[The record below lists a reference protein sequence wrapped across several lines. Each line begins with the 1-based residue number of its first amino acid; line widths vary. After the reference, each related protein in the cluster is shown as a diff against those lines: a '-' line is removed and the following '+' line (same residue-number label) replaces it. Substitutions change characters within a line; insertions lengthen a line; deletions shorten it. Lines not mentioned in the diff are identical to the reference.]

1 MLAVIE
7 KDCNG
12 TPKPQDGA
20 EYILMEYQWRCV
32 GCRTYVDGHNAHLRS
47 WHHLK
52 MLVHQDMEE
61 GGTTRQ

>member
-1 MLAVIE
+1 MLAMIE

-12 TPKPQDGA
+12 TPKPQDGG
-20 EYILMEYQWRCV
+20 EYILMENQWRCV
-32 GCRTYVDGHNAHLRS
+32 KCRTYVDGHNSHLRS